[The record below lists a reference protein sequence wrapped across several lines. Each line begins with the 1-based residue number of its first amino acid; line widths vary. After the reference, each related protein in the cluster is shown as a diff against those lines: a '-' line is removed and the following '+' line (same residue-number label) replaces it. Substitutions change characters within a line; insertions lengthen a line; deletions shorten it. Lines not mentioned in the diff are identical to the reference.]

1 VWETGAVGGKRGE
14 DWPLVGRAAE
24 LHRLHD
30 LVAGGDSP
38 GVMIAGPAGVGKTRL
53 ALEGLRLAEAAG
65 MAIARITATRAA
77 ASLPFGALAPLL
89 PAAHHGE
96 TGAVDDRADL
106 LRRSAA
112 ALVERAEGRRLALL
126 VDDAHLLDDAS
137 ATLIHQLT
145 GASSTFVMATLR
157 TGEVAPEPVT
167 ALWKDGVVERLEL
180 VGLDARAIAQLLET
194 VLRGSIDRATVAH
207 LAVRCQ
213 GNVLFLRE
221 LVLGALHDGSLCDD
235 GGIWRLVAPLSPSER
250 LIELVE
256 ARLGRLDAA
265 ERRLLE
271 VVSFGEPLGP
281 AELRAVAD
289 PSVAEALEWKGL
301 LVSRRDGHRAEVRLG
316 HPLYGDV
323 LRSRVSAL
331 RVPEIARSL
340 AEAVE
345 AMGARRREDTLR
357 VATWRLQG
365 GGAQPDRMLAAAT
378 TARWRYD
385 FPLAERLASV
395 AIDTGAGFEAEFL
408 AAQLAC
414 LQGRAEEADERLTTL
429 AGKATDDAQRG
440 AVAVAHLDCLAI
452 YMSRMEEGLQMAEQA
467 EAAITDPV
475 WKGEIAA
482 RRAVILLGLEGPRA
496 AYDVAEEVLAHAQG
510 RALVWAC
517 MIGSFSAYRLGRI
530 DDALELSARG
540 HATHLALTQPMDWY
554 PWIHPWLRCE
564 ALAAGGRFQEAES
577 LAMQYYQQGLAEG
590 STEAQAFFCWHL
602 ATVVGE
608 RGRAQTAARHAR
620 EGIAL
625 FRELGRP
632 HYMGECLIG
641 LVTALAL
648 AQRPQEADEALV
660 FLDDLEVSATLF
672 KPVELGIARAWA
684 AAAAGGLPAAHRL
697 LEEAADEGGRIGDRL
712 GEASALHG
720 LARLGKAREVV
731 ARLET
736 VAESIEGD
744 LAPARAAHTRALVRR
759 DADGLLCVSEAFQGM
774 GADLLA
780 AEAAA
785 DAAVVLRRS
794 NDARRAAAAERRAAE
809 LASRCEGASTP
820 ALQAVGTRA
829 QLTPVERH
837 VALLAA
843 GGRSNKQIAQEL
855 FLATRTVENHLQH
868 VYEKLGISGRTG
880 LAEALS
886 ATGARMEPADD
897 LELERARR

>member
-1 VWETGAVGGKRGE
+1 MGGKREG
-14 DWPLVGRAAE
+14 DWPLTGRAGE

-30 LVAGGDSP
+30 LVAGTDSP

-65 MAIARITATRAA
+65 MATARITATRAA
-77 ASLPFGALAPLL
+77 SSLPFGALAPLL

-96 TGAVDDRADL
+96 TGGVDDRADL

-112 ALVERAEGRRLALL
+112 ALVDRAEGRRLALL

-137 ATLIHQLT
+137 ATLLQQLAGT
-145 GASSTFVMATLR
+145 TSAFVLATLR
-157 TGEVAPEPVT
+157 TGEAAPEPVT

-180 VGLDARAIAQLLET
+180 VGLDARAIAQLLEAA
-194 VLRGSIDRATVAH
+194 LRGPVDRATIAH

-221 LVLGALHDGSLCDD
+221 LVLGALHDGSLGDD
-235 GGIWRLVAPLSPSER
+235 GGLWRLVAPLCPSER

-256 ARLGRLDAA
+256 ARLGRLDSA

-289 PSVAEALEWKGL
+289 PAVAEALEWKGL

-331 RVPEIARSL
+331 RVPQIARVL

-345 AMGARRREDTLR
+345 GMGARRREDILR

-365 GGAQPDRMLAAAT
+365 GGAQPEPMLAAAT

-385 FPLAERLASV
+385 FPLAERLAAA
-395 AIDTGAGFEAEFL
+395 AIDAGAGFDAEFL

-414 LQGRAEEADERLTTL
+414 LHGRSDEADGRLRTL
-429 AGKATDDAQRG
+429 AAKAADDAQRG
-440 AVAVAHLDCLAI
+440 AVAIAHLDCLAI
-452 YMSRMEEGLQMAEQA
+452 YMSQMEAGLEMAERS
-467 EAAITDPV
+467 EATIADPV
-475 WKGEIAA
+475 WRGEIAA

-496 AYDVAEEVLAHAQG
+496 AHEVAMEVLEHAQG

-517 MIGSFSAYRLGRI
+517 MIGSFSAYRLGRVGE
-530 DDALELSARG
+530 AVKLSERG
-540 HATHLALTQPMDWY
+540 HLTHLALTQPMDWY

-564 ALAAGGRFQEAES
+564 ALAAGGQFRDAES
-577 LAMQYYQQGLAEG
+577 LAMRHYQQGLTEG

-608 RGRAQTAARHAR
+608 RGRVQTAARHAR

-648 AQRPQEADEALV
+648 AGRPEEATEALAA
-660 FLDDLEVSATLF
+660 LDALEVSATLF
-672 KPVELGIARAWA
+672 KPIELGIARAWTA
-684 AAAAGGLPAAHRL
+684 ASSGNLPRAQRL
-697 LEEAADEGGRIGDRL
+697 LEETADEGRRIGDRL

-720 LARLGKAREVV
+720 LARLGRAREVADRLEAV
-731 ARLET
+731 AR
-736 VAESIEGD
+736 SIEGD
-744 LAPARAAHTRALVRR
+744 LAPARVAHARALAAS
-759 DADGLLCVSEAFQGM
+759 DADGLLGVSEAFAAM
-774 GADLLA
+774 GAELLA

-785 DAAVVLRRS
+785 DAAVALRRG
-794 NDARRAAAAERRAAE
+794 NDSRKAAAAERRAAE

-820 ALQAVGTRA
+820 ALQAIGTRA
-829 QLTPVERH
+829 QLTPVERQ

-843 GGRSNKQIAQEL
+843 GGRSNKLIAQEL

-868 VYEKLGISGRTG
+868 VYEKLGIGGRTE
-880 LAEALS
+880 LTEALN
-886 ATGARMEPADD
+886 ATGAYAERGVDG
-897 LELERARR
+897 ELERARR

>member
-1 VWETGAVGGKRGE
+1 MGGKRGE

-30 LVAGGDSP
+30 LVTSDRA
-38 GVMIAGPAGVGKTRL
+38 GVMIAGPAGVGKSRL
-53 ALEGLRLAEAAG
+53 ALETLRLAEAAG
-65 MAIARITATRAA
+65 MATARVTATRAA

-96 TGAVDDRADL
+96 TGGVDDRADL

-112 ALVERAEGRRLALL
+112 ALIERAEGRRLALL

-137 ATLIHQLT
+137 ATLIQQLA
-145 GASSTFVMATLR
+145 GANSAFVLATLR

-167 ALWKDGVVERLEL
+167 ALWKDSVIDRLEL

-194 VLRGSIDRATVAH
+194 VLRGSVDRATVAH

-235 GGIWRLVAPLSPSER
+235 GGLWRLVAPVFPSER
-250 LIELVE
+250 LVELVE
-256 ARLGRLDAA
+256 ARLGRLDAS

-281 AELRAVAD
+281 AELQAVAD
-289 PSVAEALEWKGL
+289 PDVVEALEWKGL
-301 LVSRRDGHRAEVRLG
+301 LVSRRNGHRAEVRLS

-345 AMGARRREDTLR
+345 GMGARRREDTLR

-385 FPLAERLASV
+385 FPLAELLATA
-395 AIDTGAGFEAEFL
+395 AIEAGAGFEASL
-408 AAQLAC
+408 LVAQLAC
-414 LQGRAEEADERLTTL
+414 LQGRAEEAHERLTGL
-429 AGKATDDAQRG
+429 AEQASDDAQRG
-440 AVAVAHLDCLAI
+440 VVAVSHLDTLAI
-452 YMSRMEEGLQMAEQA
+452 YMSRMDEGLRMAEQA
-467 EAAITDPV
+467 ESTITDPV
-475 WKGEIAA
+475 WRGEIAA
-482 RRAVILLGLEGPRA
+482 RRAVLLLGLQGPRA
-496 AYDVAEEVLAHAQG
+496 AAEVAEDVLVHAQG

-517 MIGSFSAYRLGRI
+517 MIGSFSVCRLGRV
-530 DDALELSARG
+530 DEALELSDRG
-540 HATHLALTQPMDWY
+540 HAAHLTLTQPMEWY

-564 ALAAGGRFQEAES
+564 ALAWSGRFHEAES
-577 LAMQYYQQGLAEG
+577 LAMQYYQEGLAEQ

-602 ATVVGE
+602 ALVVGE
-608 RGRAQTAARHAR
+608 RGRVQTAARLAR

-632 HYMGECLIG
+632 HYVGECAIG
-641 LVTALAL
+641 LATALAL
-648 AQRPQEADEALV
+648 AQRPQEAAEALAA
-660 FLDDLEVSATLF
+660 LDELEVSETLF
-672 KPVELGIARAWA
+672 KKVELTMARAWA
-684 AAAAGGLPAAHRL
+684 AAAAGALPAAHCL
-697 LEEAADEGGRIGDRL
+697 LEEAADEGRRIGDFL

-720 LARLGKAREVV
+720 LARLGKARAVID
-731 ARLET
+731 RLEE
-736 VAESIEGD
+736 VASQIKGE
-744 LAPARAAHTRALVRR
+744 LATTRAAHARALVG
-759 DADGLLCVSEAFQGM
+759 DDPDGLMLVSEAFQGM

-785 DAAVVLRRS
+785 DAAVAWRRS
-794 NDARRAAAAERRAAE
+794 NDSRPAAAAERRAGE

-820 ALQAVGTRA
+820 ALQAIGTRA
-829 QLTPVERH
+829 QLTPVERQ
-837 VALLAA
+837 VALLAS

-868 VYEKLGISGRTG
+868 VYEKLGITGRTQ
-880 LAEALS
+880 LSEAL
-886 ATGARMEPADD
+886 TFVGAEVI
-897 LELERARR
+897 

>member
-1 VWETGAVGGKRGE
+1 
-14 DWPLVGRAAE
+14 
-24 LHRLHD
+24 
-30 LVAGGDSP
+30 
-38 GVMIAGPAGVGKTRL
+38 
-53 ALEGLRLAEAAG
+53 
-65 MAIARITATRAA
+65 
-77 ASLPFGALAPLL
+77 
-89 PAAHHGE
+89 
-96 TGAVDDRADL
+96 ADL

-112 ALVERAEGRRLALL
+112 ALLERAEGRRLALV

-137 ATLIHQLT
+137 ATLIHQLA
-145 GASSTFVMATLR
+145 GSDSAFVLATLR

-167 ALWKDGVVERLEL
+167 SLWKDGVVERLEL
-180 VGLDARAIAQLLET
+180 VGLDARAVAQLLES
-194 VLRGSIDRATVAH
+194 VLRGPVDRATVAH

-235 GGIWRLVAPLSPSER
+235 GGIWRLVAPLCPSER
-250 LIELVE
+250 LVELVE
-256 ARLGRLDAA
+256 ARLGRLDGA

-271 VVSFGEPLGP
+271 LVSFGEPLGP

-289 PSVAEALEWKGL
+289 PGVAEALEWKGL
-301 LVSRRDGHRAEVRLG
+301 LVSRRDAHRVEVRLG

-385 FPLAERLASV
+385 FPLAERLATA
-395 AIDTGAGFEAEFL
+395 AIEAGAGFDAELL

-414 LQGRAEEADERLTTL
+414 LEGRAEEAHNRLPVL

-440 AVAVAHLDCLAI
+440 LVAVSDLDALAI
-452 YMSRMEEGLQMAEQA
+452 YAGRMDEGLRVAEEA
-467 EAAITDPV
+467 ESAIADPV
-475 WKGEIAA
+475 WRGEIAA
-482 RRAVILLGLEGPRA
+482 KRAVILLGLQGPRA
-496 AYDVAEEVLAHAQG
+496 AAEVAEDVLAHAQG
-510 RALVWAC
+510 RALVWAS
-517 MIGSFSAYRLGRI
+517 MIGSFSVCRLGRI
-530 DDALELSARG
+530 DDALEMSDRG
-540 HATHLALTQPMDWY
+540 YAAHLALTQPMDWY

-564 ALAAGGRFQEAES
+564 ALALSGRFSEAET

-602 ATVVGE
+602 ALVVGE
-608 RGRAQTAARHAR
+608 RGRVQTAARHAR

-632 HYMGECLIG
+632 HYVAECLIG
-641 LVTALAL
+641 LALALAL
-648 AQRPQEADEALV
+648 AQRVDEAAETLAA
-660 FLDDLEVSATLF
+660 LDHLAVSETVF
-672 KPVELGIARAWA
+672 KPVERTQARAWT
-684 AAAAGGLPAAHRL
+684 AAAAGDLPTARRL
-697 LEEAADEGGRIGDRL
+697 LAEAADDGERIGDRI
-712 GEASALHG
+712 GEVSALHG
-720 LARLGKAREVV
+720 LARLGKARAVID
-731 ARLET
+731 RLER
-736 VAESIEGD
+736 VAQSIEGN
-744 LAPARAAHTRALVRR
+744 LAPARAAHARALVKE
-759 DADGLLCVSEAFQGM
+759 DPEGLLVVSEAFGAM

-785 DAAVVLRRS
+785 DAAVAWRRS
-794 NDARRAAAAERRAAE
+794 NDSRRAAAAERRAAE

-820 ALQAVGTRA
+820 ALQAIGTRA
-829 QLTPVERH
+829 RLTPVERE

-843 GGRSNKQIAQEL
+843 GGRSNKQVAQEL

-868 VYEKLGISGRTG
+868 VYEKLGISGRTE
-880 LAEALS
+880 LAGALQAIGAPVQS
-886 ATGARMEPADD
+886 PTG
-897 LELERARR
+897 

>member
-1 VWETGAVGGKRGE
+1 M
-14 DWPLVGRAAE
+14 
-24 LHRLHD
+24 HRLHD
-30 LVAGGDSP
+30 LVLGGDSP

-65 MAIARITATRAA
+65 MATARVTATRAA
-77 ASLPFGALAPLL
+77 ASLPLGALAPLL
-89 PAAHHGE
+89 PATHHGQ
-96 TGAVDDRADL
+96 TGGGVDDRADL

-112 ALVERAEGRRLALL
+112 ALIERAEGKRLALL

-137 ATLIHQLT
+137 ATLVHQLAGGT
-145 GASSTFVMATLR
+145 ATFVIATLR

-180 VGLDARAIAQLLET
+180 VGLDARAVGQLLET
-194 VLRGSIDRATVAH
+194 VLRGAVDRATVAH

-221 LVLGALHDGSLCDD
+221 LVLGALHDGSLRDD
-235 GGIWRLVAPLSPSER
+235 GGLWRLVSPLCPSER

-256 ARLGRLDAA
+256 ARLGRLDPQ
-265 ERRLLE
+265 ERHLLE

-289 PSVAEALEWKGL
+289 PGVVEAVEWKGL
-301 LVSRRDGHRAEVRLG
+301 LVSQRDGHRVEVRLG

-323 LRSRVSAL
+323 LRSRASAL

-345 AMGARRREDTLR
+345 ATGARRREDMLR

-385 FPLAERLASV
+385 FPLAERLATA
-395 AIDTGAGFEAEFL
+395 AIDAGAGFDAEFL

-414 LQGRAEEADERLTTL
+414 LQGRAEEAHERLMLL
-429 AGKATDDAQRG
+429 AAKATDDAQRG
-440 AVAVAHLDCLAI
+440 ALAVADLDCLAI
-452 YMSRMEEGLQMAEQA
+452 YMSRMDEGLEMAEQA
-467 EAAITDPV
+467 EAAINDPV
-475 WKGEIAA
+475 WRGEIAA
-482 RRAVILLGLEGPRA
+482 RRAVILLGLHGPRA
-496 AYDVAEEVLAHAQG
+496 AAEVAEEVLVHARG

-517 MIGSFSAYRLGRI
+517 MIGSFSVCRMGRI
-530 DDALELSARG
+530 HDALELSTRG
-540 HATHLALTQPMDWY
+540 HAAHLALTQPMDWY

-564 ALAAGGRFQEAES
+564 ALAWSGRFQDAET
-577 LAMQYYQQGLAEG
+577 LAMQHYQQGVAEG

-602 ATVVGE
+602 ALVVGE
-608 RGRAQTAARHAR
+608 RGAVQTAARHAR

-632 HYMGECLIG
+632 HYVAECMVG
-641 LVTALAL
+641 LVLALAL
-648 AQRPQEADEALV
+648 AHEADEAVEALAA
-660 FLDDLEVSATLF
+660 LDALDASTTVF
-672 KPVELGIARAWA
+672 KPIELTQARAWVA
-684 AAAAGGLPAAHRL
+684 VAAGDLPSAYRL
-697 LEEAADEGGRIGDRL
+697 LEQAADQGQRIGDRI
-712 GEASALHG
+712 GEAAALHG
-720 LARLGKAREVV
+720 LARLGRARQVT
-731 ARLET
+731 ARLDALVGE
-736 VAESIEGD
+736 VEGD
-744 LAPARAAHTRALVRR
+744 LVAVRAAHTRAIAAD
-759 DADGLLCVSEAFQGM
+759 DAKGLITASEAFDRM

-785 DAAVVLRRS
+785 DAAVVLQRAGDTR
-794 NDARRAAAAERRAAE
+794 AAAAAERRAAE

-820 ALQAVGTRA
+820 ALRAIGTRA
-829 QLTPVERH
+829 RLTPVERQ

-843 GGRSNKQIAQEL
+843 AGRSNKQIAQEL

-868 VYEKLGISGRTG
+868 VYAKLGISGRTE
-880 LAEALS
+880 LAATLE
-886 ATGARMEPADD
+886 ATGARTQPAGV
-897 LELERARR
+897 ELERARR